1 MWAVIYA
8 YAIAF
13 VSVVL
18 FLAIDEI
25 EPNRRY
31 AFVLKFL
38 VVGLGA
44 VAIMRQL
51 WP

>member
-1 MWAVIYA
+1 MWAVIHA

-18 FLAIDEI
+18 FLAVDEF

-38 VVGLGA
+38 VLA
-44 VAIMRQL
+44 WAQ
-51 WP
+51 WQ